1 MATLTSAR
9 DFASDF
15 EAIRSQMD
23 DIFRSLGVSSDI
35 RAYSRGFP
43 SLNIGSTPDAVEL
56 VAFVP
61 GVDAASLQ
69 VTIDKGLLT
78 IAGERQSAIPRDV
91 AGLNVYAQERRHGAF
106 RRVVELPQDA
116 DPDAVDASYVDGC
129 LRITVRKRESSKP
142 RLIPVQ

>member
-1 MATLTSAR
+1 
-9 DFASDF
+9 
-15 EAIRSQMD
+15 MD

-61 GVDAASLQ
+61 GIDAASLQ

-78 IAGERQSAIPRDV
+78 IAGERHNAIPRDV
-91 AGLNVYAQERRHGAF
+91 AGLNVYAQERRHGSF

-116 DPDAVDASYVDGC
+116 DPDAVDASYADGC